1 MKFRLGMLAAALAV
15 VAIGW
20 AGSSKPT
27 AAVSAPVKYNLAGPE
42 IEYTDGGVTKYMVP
56 RGSFKFTDDTFDRRV
71 LVTIY
76 GTKLSAG
83 TVLTVRHTH
92 GSTETVLGTITLS
105 AYGSGRLFMSQ
116 DFGDVIPDVVDG
128 DDVEITTG
136 AGAGLTVRLHEPRDY
151 KYFQMFAKPTGPAV
165 EGKAPTGRVTYKERD
180 YGFTRSVRLFGQNI
194 NRIGEELVLYKGADT
209 ETDLEIGRCTVS
221 AARLCIINI
230 PAMHDD
236 DDVSTLGLTSVL
248 KLRMTDEDETVV
260 ATMSGWTQV
269 VPVPT
274 P

>member
-27 AAVSAPVKYNLAGPE
+27 AAVSSPVKYDLAGPE
-42 IEYTDGGVTKYMVP
+42 ISWVDAGVTKYTVP

-76 GTKLSAG
+76 NTKLAAN
-83 TVLTVRHTH
+83 TVMTVRHTH
-92 GSTETVLGTITLS
+92 GSTTTVLGTFTLS
-105 AYGSGRLFMSQ
+105 TRGSGRLFMSQ
-116 DFGDVIPDVVDG
+116 DLGDVIPDVVAG

-136 AGAGLTVRLHEPRDY
+136 AGPTLAVRLHEPRDY
-151 KYFQMFAKPTGPAV
+151 KYFQMYAKPTGAAV
-165 EGKAPTGRVTYKERD
+165 DGKAPTGRVTYKERD
-180 YGFTRSVRLFGQNI
+180 YGYTRSVRMFGQNI
-194 NRIGEELVLYKGADT
+194 NRPGEELILYKGADT
-209 ETDLEIGRCTVS
+209 ESDLEIGRCTVS
-221 AARLCIINI
+221 TALICIINI
-230 PAMHDD
+230 PYMHDD
-236 DDVSTLGLTSVL
+236 DDVPTLSLSNVL
-248 KLRMTDEDETVV
+248 KLRLADDTVV
-260 ATMSGWTQV
+260 ATVSGWTQV

>member
-27 AAVSAPVKYNLAGPE
+27 AAVSSPVKYDLAGPE
-42 IEYTDGGVTKYMVP
+42 ISYVDAGVTKYRVP
-56 RGSFKFTDDTFDRRV
+56 RGSFKFSDDTFDRRV

-76 GTKLSAG
+76 NTKLAAG
-83 TVLTVRHTH
+83 TVMTVRHTH
-92 GSTETVLGTITLS
+92 GTTETVLGTFTLS
-105 AYGSGRLFMSQ
+105 STGSGRLFMSQ
-116 DFGDVIPDVVDG
+116 DLGDVIPDVVAG

-136 AGAGLTVRLHEPRDY
+136 AGPTLAVRLHEPRDY
-151 KYFQMFAKPTGPAV
+151 KYFQMYSKPTGPAV
-165 EGKAPTGRVTYKERD
+165 DGKAPTGRATYKERD
-180 YGFTRSVRLFGQNI
+180 YGYTRSLRVFAQNI
-194 NRIGEELVLYKGADT
+194 NRAGDELILYKGADAASDV
-209 ETDLEIGRCTVS
+209 EMGRCTVS
-221 AARLCIINI
+221 AAMLCIINLT
-230 PAMHDD
+230 ALHDTD
-236 DDVSTLGLTSVL
+236 PVSTLSLSNTL
-248 KLRMTDEDETVV
+248 KLRLADDTVV